1 MRALSGQRGADII
14 PADMNPEFLVF
25 GQLTREY
32 LLPSNGHPRLDVAG
46 GNLLY
51 AASGLKMWEASVGLV
66 GRVGEDY
73 PREWLNECMAR
84 GFDTSG
90 IRVVPKKLDQRDFI
104 SYTGSFEASRINPI
118 THFAR
123 REMTFPKALLG
134 YQPLHDRKLD
144 EEGILIVTDIP
155 DHYLTARAALLC
167 PMGLTPQTQLIA
179 GMKRGQVH
187 TFVLEPDS
195 NSMNPKARRVL
206 PALLN
211 GVTAVLTSLEELKN
225 LFWGE
230 THDPWEMAEM
240 ISVYGP
246 EYVVIKCG
254 PGGQLLYDV
263 STKRKW
269 EIPAY
274 PARLADPTGVGDAF
288 NGGFLAGY
296 CKSYDPL
303 EGVLYG
309 NISASLKLEG
319 SGAYYPLDVMPG
331 LGEARLH
338 VLRDM
343 VREV

>member
-1 MRALSGQRGADII
+1 
-14 PADMNPEFLVF
+14 MNPEFLVF

-32 LLPSNGHPRLDVAG
+32 LLPAAGPPRLDNAG
-46 GNLLY
+46 GTLLY
-51 AASGLKMWEASVGLV
+51 AAAGLKMWESSVGLV
-66 GRVGEDY
+66 ARVGNDY

-90 IRVVPKKLDQRDFI
+90 IRVVPKNLDLREFI
-104 SYTGSFEASRINPI
+104 SYSESFEATHINPI

-123 REMTFPKALLG
+123 RGMTFTKSLLG
-134 YQPLHDRKLD
+134 YQPPHERKMD
-144 EEGILIVTDIP
+144 EDGSLIVTDIP
-155 DHYLTARAALLC
+155 EHYLTARAALLC
-167 PMGLTPQTQLIA
+167 PMSLVTQTQLIA

-187 TFVLEPDS
+187 TFALEPASDS
-195 NSMNPKARRVL
+195 MTPKARRVL

-211 GVTAVLTSLEELKN
+211 GVTAFLTPQEELKN

-230 THDPWEMAEM
+230 THDPWRMAEM
-240 ISVYGP
+240 VSVYGP

-254 PGGQLLYDV
+254 AGGQLLYDV
-263 STKRKW
+263 STKRRW

-274 PARLADPTGVGDAF
+274 PARIADPTGAGDAF

-296 CKSYDPL
+296 CRKYDPL

-309 NISASLKLEG
+309 NISASLKIEG
-319 SGAYYPLDVMPG
+319 SGAYYPLEVMTG
-331 LGEARLH
+331 LGEARLN
-338 VLRDM
+338 VLKDM

>member
-1 MRALSGQRGADII
+1 M
-14 PADMNPEFLVF
+14 
-25 GQLTREY
+25 TREY
-32 LLPSNGHPRLDVAG
+32 LLPATGEPRLDTAG

-51 AASGLKMWEASVGLV
+51 AAAGLKLWEPSVGLV
-66 GRVGEDY
+66 ARVGDDY
-73 PREWLNECMAR
+73 PREWLDVCRAR

-90 IRVVPKKLDQRDFI
+90 IRVVPKKLDVRDFI
-104 SYTGSFEASRINPI
+104 SYTESFEASRINPI

-123 REMTFPKALLG
+123 RGMTFPKSLLG
-134 YQPLHDRKLD
+134 YQPLNERKMD
-144 EEGILIVTDIP
+144 EEAALIVTDIP
-155 DHYLTARAALLC
+155 DHYLTARAALIC
-167 PMGLTPQTQLIA
+167 PMHLVTQTQLIA

-187 TFVLEPDS
+187 TYVLEPDS
-195 NSMNPKARRVL
+195 ASMHPKARREL

-211 GVTAVLTSLEELKN
+211 GVTALITSQDELRN

-230 THDPWEMAEM
+230 THDLWKMAQT

-254 PGGQLLYDV
+254 VSGQMLYDV
-263 STKRKW
+263 SKKRRW
-269 EIPAY
+269 EISAY
-274 PARLADPTGVGDAF
+274 PARAADPTGAGDAF

-296 CKSYDPL
+296 CKNYDPL

-309 NISASLKLEG
+309 NISASLKIEG

-331 LGEARLH
+331 LAEARLH

-343 VREV
+343 VREIS

>member
-1 MRALSGQRGADII
+1 
-14 PADMNPEFLVF
+14 MNPEFLVF
-25 GQLTREY
+25 GQLIREY
-32 LLPSNGHPRLDVAG
+32 LLPASGPPRLDKAG

-51 AASGLKMWEASVGLV
+51 AGAGLKLWEPSVGLI

-73 PREWLNECMAR
+73 PPEWLDECRAR

-90 IRVVPKKLDQRDFI
+90 IRIVPKKLDLRDFI
-104 SYTGSFEASRINPI
+104 SYTESFEESHINPI

-123 REMTFPKALLG
+123 REMTFPKSLLG
-134 YQPLHDRKLD
+134 YQPPHERKMD
-144 EEGILIVTDIP
+144 EQGALIVTDIP
-155 DHYLTARAALLC
+155 EKYLTARAALLC
-167 PMGLTPQTQLIA
+167 PMGLVTQTQLIA

-187 TFVLEPDS
+187 TFVLEPAS
-195 NSMNPKARRVL
+195 SSMTPKARREL

-211 GVTAVLTSLEELKN
+211 GVTAFLVSQEELKN

-230 THDPWEMAEM
+230 THDLWKMAEM
-240 ISVYGP
+240 VSVYGP

-254 PGGQLLYDV
+254 VSGQLLYDV
-263 STKRKW
+263 RTKRRW
-269 EIPAY
+269 EIAAY
-274 PARLADPTGVGDAF
+274 PARVADPTGVGDAF

-296 CKSYDPL
+296 CKKYDPL

-309 NISASLKLEG
+309 NISASLKIEG

-331 LGEARLH
+331 LGEARLN
-338 VLRDM
+338 VLKDM

>member
-1 MRALSGQRGADII
+1 
-14 PADMNPEFLVF
+14 
-25 GQLTREY
+25 
-32 LLPSNGHPRLDVAG
+32 
-46 GNLLY
+46 
-51 AASGLKMWEASVGLV
+51 
-66 GRVGEDY
+66 
-73 PREWLNECMAR
+73 
-84 GFDTSG
+84 
-90 IRVVPKKLDQRDFI
+90 
-104 SYTGSFEASRINPI
+104 
-118 THFAR
+118 
-123 REMTFPKALLG
+123 
-134 YQPLHDRKLD
+134 
-144 EEGILIVTDIP
+144 
-155 DHYLTARAALLC
+155 
-167 PMGLTPQTQLIA
+167 
-179 GMKRGQVH
+179 
-187 TFVLEPDS
+187 
-195 NSMNPKARRVL
+195 
-206 PALLN
+206 
-211 GVTAVLTSLEELKN
+211 
-225 LFWGE
+225 
-230 THDPWEMAEM
+230 MAEM

-319 SGAYYPLDVMPG
+319 SGVYYPLDVMPG